1 MTTTADLLAEV
12 RRHLSEPTGLRNK
25 VGTHVGTVMSF
36 QFPLKNIQAGARIAA
51 GLQTFYV
58 WDVNEGTSSADVEA
72 IQGPS
77 TTVASGTTVRVSPKA
92 TDFEL
97 LAATNDALTALS
109 SRGLYQVKAIEVPYS
124 YTLTG
129 YDLSGAP
136 DIESIYEVLQASPG
150 PYKDWQRIHPSKLR
164 LDRTADTTD
173 FPSGQALNVW
183 QTGYQGYNMRVI
195 YKAPFGQL
203 TNLTDDVPSV
213 TGLPA
218 TAVEL
223 VALGAA
229 INVMSGREIARNDT
243 TVQGDTRRA
252 AEVPAGA
259 VANSVNGLRM
269 LYQQRLQDEVARLAR
284 KYPAYKAG

>member
-12 RRHLSEPTGLRNK
+12 RRYLSEPSGLRNK
-25 VGTHVGTVMSF
+25 VDTHTGTVMSF
-36 QFPLKNIQAGARIAA
+36 QYPLKNIQAGARLAA

-58 WDVNEGTSSADVEA
+58 WDTNEGTQSADVEV
-72 IQGPS
+72 IQGAS
-77 TTVASGTTVRVSPKA
+77 TTVPTDTTVRVSPRN
-92 TDFEL
+92 TDFDL

-109 SRGLYQVKAIEVPYS
+109 SRGLFQVKAIELPFS

-129 YDLSGAP
+129 YDLPGAT
-136 DIESIYEVLQASPG
+136 DIESIYEVLQATPG
-150 PYKDWQRIHPSKLR
+150 PHKDWQRIHPTKLR
-164 LDRTADTTD
+164 FDRTADPTD

-183 QTGYQGYNMRVI
+183 QTGYQGYEMRVI

-203 TNLTDDVPSV
+203 TTLTDDVPTV
-213 TGLPA
+213 AGLPA
-218 TAVEL
+218 TAVDL

-259 VANSVNGLRM
+259 VANSVNGLRA
-269 LYQQRLQDEVARLAR
+269 LYQQRLQDEVARLYR
-284 KYPAYKAG
+284 RYPAYKAG